1 MHDRNHPSDRLRLAG
16 IAALCL
22 LLATVGRPSP
32 AQGELSVRAYASS
45 ERVRVGE
52 AFTLGIEA
60 KGSQSVPAPALANLE
75 GFQARYIGPSTQVA
89 IVNGQVSASVE
100 HRFALTAQ
108 REGEFVLGPFTVAHA
123 GQTYET
129 NSVRVVVGAGTDTA
143 DVGGEALRL
152 VLSIPRHRVYLHE
165 RIVVDVLLYVGDVTA
180 RDVHF
185 PTLQTSGMSI
195 EGFGQPSRA
204 TQMIDGRRYEVL
216 RFRGAAVPVQTGT
229 RPFGPATL
237 NLNLV
242 QQQRNFFF
250 AQRQAV
256 ELRSEAIDLEVVPLP
271 AQGRPDDFAGAVGR
285 FALEVSASPTTVDA
299 GDPVTV
305 RITVRGD
312 GNFANLAPPAFAEAD
327 GLRVYAPQLVES
339 GEAGVRVYEQV
350 VIPEGTQ
357 IDALPGL
364 RLPYFDPDA
373 ERYAVAQTAPIP
385 LHVRDSGRASGV
397 AEALGAPGG
406 VVRPE
411 SRQAP
416 LGRDIVYIKDEPGQ
430 LLHERER
437 RARWWWLLAW
447 QPVPVLF
454 YIIVLL
460 YDRHRRRLT
469 SDERYARSTRAG
481 RAVRRR
487 FGEAEAA
494 LAAGD
499 TARFFDELEGG
510 LREYLSAR
518 LGVPRGAVDVE
529 RVRSAG
535 VGETEGASIASIFAA
550 CEQVRFA
557 PVSAAAQPQELLAAA
572 RAVVVTLERKRGWLF
587 G

>member
-1 MHDRNHPSDRLRLAG
+1 MLDRNHRRDPLGLVGMAT
-16 IAALCL
+16 LCL
-22 LLATVGRPSP
+22 LLAGAGRPSL
-32 AQGELSVRAYASS
+32 ALGELSVRAYASS
-45 ERVRVGE
+45 EQVRVGE

-75 GFQARYIGPSTQVA
+75 GFQARYVGPSTQVA

-129 NSVRVVVGAGTDTA
+129 NSVRVVVGAGVETA
-143 DVGGEALRL
+143 EIGGETLRL
-152 VLSIPRHRVYLHE
+152 VLSVPRHRVYLHE
-165 RIVVDVLLYVGDVTA
+165 RVTIDVLLYVGDVTA
-180 RDVHF
+180 RDVHY
-185 PTLQTSGMSI
+185 PTLQASGMTI

-204 TQMIDGRRYEVL
+204 TQVIDGRRYEVL
-216 RFRGAAVPVQTGT
+216 RFRGAGVPVQTGT

-285 FALEVSASPTTVDA
+285 FSLEVTASPTTVDA

-305 RITVRGD
+305 RIIVRGD
-312 GNFANLAPPAFAEAD
+312 GNFANLTPPAFAESV

-339 GEAGVRVYEQV
+339 GEAGLRVYEQV
-350 VIPEGTQ
+350 VIPEGAQ
-357 IDALPGL
+357 VDALPGL
-364 RLPYFDPDA
+364 RLAYFDPDA

-385 LHVRDSGRASGV
+385 LHVRDSDRASGV
-397 AEALGAPGG
+397 AEALGAPGA
-406 VVRPE
+406 VVRAD
-411 SRQAP
+411 SRHAP

-430 LLHERER
+430 LIHERER
-437 RARWWWLLAW
+437 RSRWWWLLAW
-447 QPVPVLF
+447 QPVPILF
-454 YIIVLL
+454 YIVVVL
-460 YDRHRRRLT
+460 YDRHRRRLS

-487 FGEAEAA
+487 FAEAESA

-499 TARFFDELEGG
+499 SERFFDELEGG

-518 LGVPRGAVDVE
+518 LGIPRGAVEVE
-529 RVRSAG
+529 RLRMAG
-535 VGETEGASIASIFAA
+535 VGEAEAASIAAIFAA

-557 PVSAAAQPQELLAAA
+557 PISAAMQPQELMASA
-572 RAVVVTLERKRGWLF
+572 RAVVASTERGRSWPF